1 VRRGLGRALKLAALV
16 VLAAPLLA
24 YVFHAQLLSALGS
37 YLDKS
42 EPPRKA
48 DLAFVL
54 AGDQT
59 GNRILRAAELVRQGY
74 VPKAMVS
81 GPYGLYGFNECDLA
95 IPFAE
100 KAGYPHSYFL
110 PFPNFA
116 SSTHEESAA
125 AVAELRKMG
134 VRNVLLVTSTFHT
147 RRAGTEF
154 RTAAPELTFVVV
166 SAPDPHFT
174 VNGWWHDREGRKTFL
189 VEWIKTAAAWVHL

>member
-1 VRRGLGRALKLAALV
+1 MRSRFARALKLTALGA
-16 VLAAPLLA
+16 LAIALLA
-24 YVFHAQLLSALGS
+24 TVFHTQLLTALGA

-42 EPPRKA
+42 ETPQSA
-48 DLAFVL
+48 ELAFVL

-59 GNRILRAAELVRQGY
+59 GNRILRAGELVREGY

-100 KAGYPHSYFL
+100 KAGYPRSYFV

-125 AVAELRKMG
+125 TVAELRRMG
-134 VRNVLLVTSTFHT
+134 VRRVLLVTSTFHT
-147 RRAGTEF
+147 RRAGNEF
-154 RTAAPELTFVVV
+154 RGAAPELTIIVV

-189 VEWIKTAAAWVHL
+189 VEWIKTIAAWLHL